1 MKYKIH
7 NEWTNIASG
16 TYYQDCVNTSYF
28 ELVEVFGEPDLQGS
42 GDGKVQ
48 AEWIIEFEDGKV
60 ATIYDYK
67 EYETSVEFVTDW
79 HIGGKDSTIAPRV
92 KEIIKK
98 NLDRKCLV

>member
-16 TYYQDCVNTSYF
+16 TCYQGCVNIPYF
-28 ELVEVFGEPDLQGS
+28 ELVEVFGESEIS
-42 GDGKVQ
+42 GDKTQ
-48 AEWIIEFEDGKV
+48 AEWIVEFEDGKV

-79 HIGGKDSTIAPRV
+79 HIGGKDSAIVSRV